1 MNFKT
6 IWGLLQETFN
16 EWSNDKASRLAA
28 ALSYYTIFSI
38 APMLIIVIAIAG
50 AVFGEEAARGAIRE
64 QLQGL
69 IGPSG
74 AEVIQT
80 AIENASQPKAGTIAS
95 IISIAVLLFG
105 ATGLF
110 NELQDSLNTIWEVQ
124 PKPGRAVKTMVRQRF
139 ASFAMVVA
147 IGFLLL
153 VSLVISAVLS
163 AFVSYFTHLVPG
175 IDVIWQ
181 IINFILGFV
190 ITTVLFGLI
199 FKVLPDVKIT
209 WNDVLI
215 GAALTSLLF
224 SIGRFLLGQYL
235 GNGSFGSTYGAAGS
249 LVVIL
254 AWVNYA
260 AQILFFGAEFTQ
272 VYARKYGSRIVP
284 AKNAIPLTEG
294 DRLNQGLK
302 SNSTTQV
309 LTRKQSSNKQS
320 VSKLVNQLLR
330 RITPSKRLKRRKNHK
345 QF

>member
-1 MNFKT
+1 MNWKE
-6 IWGLLQETFN
+6 IWGLLQETYK

-38 APMLIIVIAIAG
+38 APLLIIVIAIAG
-50 AVFGEEAARGAIRE
+50 AVFGEDAARGAIRE

-69 IGPSG
+69 IGQSG

-80 AIENASQPKAGTIAS
+80 AIENASQPQAGTIAS
-95 IISIAVLLFG
+95 LISIVVLLFG

-153 VSLVISAVLS
+153 VSLVLSAVL
-163 AFVSYFTHLVPG
+163 AGIVGYFSNLLPG
-175 IDVIWQ
+175 VDFIWQ
-181 IINFILGFV
+181 VINFILGFV

-224 SIGRFLLGQYL
+224 SIGRYLLGQYL

-284 AKNAIPLTEG
+284 TDNAIPLTES
-294 DRLNQGLK
+294 DRRNQGLK
-302 SNSTTQV
+302 SQGNTQV
-309 LTRKQSSNKQS
+309 LTRKSPSDRKS
-320 VSKLVNQLLR
+320 LSKLANKFLR
-330 RITPSKRLKRRKNHK
+330 SITPSKRIKRRKDR
-345 QF
+345 